1 MNTVRTK
8 SVAVHSSRFWS
19 NFATLEIYAET
30 MSLEIHSVQ
39 HKLQTQHYTNY
50 LICIWYYHPTWCTTQ
65 PSCLLF
71 GLEYNRRVESCL
83 GVVLDKNTYFFEQ
96 CEYNCDSS
104 WSMNN
109 HIDRNHRL
117 HEEGN
122 IDNIAITE
130 SSEDRFQCQECDS
143 SFSYIFTLALHI
155 KYCHTSDKVCCE
167 CNIG

>member
-1 MNTVRTK
+1 MKASQTK
-8 SVAVHSSRFWS
+8 FTNVSVGSQPSHNSSRWS
-19 NFATLEIYAET
+19 KVFCSRCKDMIEN
-30 MSLEIHSVQ
+30 
-39 HKLQTQHYTNY
+39 
-50 LICIWYYHPTWCTTQ
+50 
-65 PSCLLF
+65 CLSDHI
-71 GLEYNRRVESCL
+71 ESCL
-83 GVVLDKNTYFFEQ
+83 GAVLDENTYPCEQ

-155 KYCHTSDKVCCE
+155 KYYHTSDNVCCE